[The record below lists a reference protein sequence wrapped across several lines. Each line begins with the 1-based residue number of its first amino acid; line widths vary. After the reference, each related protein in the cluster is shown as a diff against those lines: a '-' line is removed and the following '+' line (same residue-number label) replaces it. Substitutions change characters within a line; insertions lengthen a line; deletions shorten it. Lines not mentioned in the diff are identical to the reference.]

1 MNQNYEINKE
11 NNEYEDE
18 KRKNKQR
25 LVRNEFKGVG
35 KYGMPLIKKQKIDLD
50 KIELW
55 NYTKTKLNDDENRY
69 RTIHFFT
76 YDWLF
81 DNVYENQKLLLRS

>member
-1 MNQNYEINKE
+1 MNKNHEINKE

-35 KYGMPLIKKQKIDLD
+35 KYVMPLIKKQKIDLD
-50 KIELW
+50 KIELQI
-55 NYTKTKLNDDENRY
+55 YIKC
-69 RTIHFFT
+69 
-76 YDWLF
+76 
-81 DNVYENQKLLLRS
+81 LRI

>member
-1 MNQNYEINKE
+1 MIKKSW
-11 NNEYEDE
+11 E
-18 KRKNKQR
+18 KLKF
-25 LVRNEFKGVG
+25 VRNEFTIVG

-50 KIELW
+50 EIDLW

-76 YDWLF
+76 YD
-81 DNVYENQKLLLRS
+81 